1 MCFKIII
8 CSLAILLTSKVFAV
22 SEIMFRCDT
31 TPKGLIEVSRDKT
44 TYKFNISKNGKSIL
58 NYTKDFK
65 KNTERNFLRF
75 NYSYDSDVVA
85 IGFMLGDLGIKKNE
99 LHFVYMDEYFTHFVG
114 YSVDNNKTL
123 ECVKNNNY
131 INRLREL
138 DRQKSL
144 PTFSYD

>member
-65 KNTERNFLRF
+65 KNTERNLKH
-75 NYSYDSDVVA
+75 
-85 IGFMLGDLGIKKNE
+85 LLKN
-99 LHFVYMDEYFTHFVG
+99 LMIYTKVQF
-114 YSVDNNKTL
+114 
-123 ECVKNNNY
+123 
-131 INRLREL
+131 
-138 DRQKSL
+138 
-144 PTFSYD
+144 FS